1 MIDRSP
7 AHPCHAGESAP
18 KSVALR
24 MPGAYLN
31 DIKRLGVTHG
41 GDTGSSAGVENS
53 LSPGGYPK
61 WACAELRSLMTTTNL
76 VS

>member
-1 MIDRSP
+1 MIVHSP
-7 AHPCHAGESAP
+7 AQPCHAGESAP

-31 DIKRLGVTHG
+31 DIKRLGVTHR

-53 LSPGGYPK
+53 LSPGERSK
-61 WACAELRSLMTTTNL
+61 WARAELRSLMTATNL

>member
-1 MIDRSP
+1 MIDHNP
-7 AHPCHAGESAP
+7 ARACHAGMSAP

-41 GDTGSSAGVENS
+41 GDAGSSAGVENS
-53 LSPGGYPK
+53 LSPGERSK
-61 WACAELRSLMTTTNL
+61 WARAETRWLMTATNP